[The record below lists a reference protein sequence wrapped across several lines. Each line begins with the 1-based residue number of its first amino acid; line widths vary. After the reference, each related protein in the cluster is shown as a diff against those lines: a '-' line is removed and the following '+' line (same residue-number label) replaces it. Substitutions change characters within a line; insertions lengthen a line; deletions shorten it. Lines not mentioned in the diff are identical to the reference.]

1 MRKRNTFQSKQQFT
15 SETEQNETFSNQN
28 IKNYKN
34 MNYYNYYYFLLILLI
49 LIVIGL
55 SLLFSGNG
63 ELFNFGQS
71 YHFSGTFF
79 SHENTYNENFLEEE
93 PS

>member
-1 MRKRNTFQSKQQFT
+1 
-15 SETEQNETFSNQN
+15 
-28 IKNYKN
+28 

-63 ELFNFGQS
+63 ELFNFGQFLLETS
-71 YHFSGTFF
+71 PYMWVFF
-79 SHENTYNENFLEEE
+79 IYLFIIHIIITKN
-93 PS
+93 